1 MGIQLCFY
9 LSHNNFSWVHDFFNK
24 EIILKKHILEV
35 DGIQKRFDEKVI
47 LSDVY
52 MKCETS
58 EVVGLLGRNGSGKS
72 TLFKII
78 VGLMEAPNRCIRIN
92 GVSKNKAIDLFN
104 EISYLHQNQFIPN
117 YLSVKK
123 AISLSIDAKRI
134 KDFCEDEFIRSIL
147 NKKINY
153 LSGGE
158 LRYLEIKIVLCNSSE
173 FVLLDEPYN
182 GLSPIMTDA
191 VNELIKASKHRK
203 GIIITDH
210 DYQNVIKISTRLVL
224 IKDGT
229 VHNVNKKEDLIAK
242 GYLSAVAIL

>member
-1 MGIQLCFY
+1 M
-9 LSHNNFSWVHDFFNK
+9 
-24 EIILKKHILEV
+24 KKNILEV
-35 DGIQKRFDEKVI
+35 DGIQKRFDERVI
-47 LSDVY
+47 LSDIY

-72 TLFKII
+72 TLFKIM
-78 VGLMEAPNRCIRIN
+78 VGLVEAPNKCIRIN
-92 GVSKNKAIDLFN
+92 GISKNKATNLFN
-104 EISYLHQNQFIPN
+104 QISYLHQDQFIPN
-117 YLSVKK
+117 HLFVKK
-123 AISLSIDAKRI
+123 AISLSIDTKRI

-147 NKKINY
+147 VKKIKH
-153 LSGGE
+153 LSAGE
-158 LRYLEIKIVLCNSSE
+158 LRYLEIKLVLYNSSE

-191 VNELIKASKHRK
+191 VNELIKASTPKK

-229 VHNVNKKEDLIAK
+229 VHNIDKKEDLIAK
-242 GYLSAVAIL
+242 GYLSAAAIL